1 MIKVVNPQHVPVEPH
16 GCYLDYTYCAS
27 PACQN
32 KCGRKMSVA
41 IKAQFKK
48 MKDARVAF
56 NNFCDGEK

>member
-16 GCYLDYTYCAS
+16 GCYLDYTYCA
-27 PACQN
+27 
-32 KCGRKMSVA
+32 
-41 IKAQFKK
+41 QFKK